1 MSNSTKITT
10 FMSKDNMRVIIG
22 IFTKY
27 MEDTQNFVFQ
37 SEDLGELKQNIFKFM
52 NITNDKSKSKSIHE
66 KNLEVLSVTKE
77 FYVAKITKHKPNI
90 KNLERETDVYGNR
103 KITVNELIPQRDPY
117 LRKPISELD
126 KFISERD
133 DMFTKTVPDITRLG
147 QQTAEP
153 AENADDFMRKL
164 KDLENDRTMV
174 DQALLQQMQRMD
186 VEKQFRV
193 NNTIDNQDPKK
204 LYTITDEEVF
214 KSESM
219 ELLNDSQKP
228 SGNMKKKKSTDRS
241 NDDIDKFINTRQS
254 LLIPSPQSSSSSSA
268 KMLLH
273 KYISINSFD
282 REWNSNVLR
291 YNYSVTFNGEGING
305 NYKNIRNM
313 EIGKV
318 IIPEEISENVNILNY
333 SNKTQF
339 NYEFSFSYPYLILR
353 IDEFNDVYDGTND
366 NIRKS
371 FCKLLYH
378 RHYKAPNGRGYVILK
393 PFQKE
398 KKSFYPS
405 PLSSLNRLTISILKP
420 NGFLL
425 NNSADSYKI
434 FKVDYDAFNPH
445 FYTIVTDVFFDKN
458 EFYVGDVV
466 VIKNFTLT
474 SNTYG
479 IQAKNLI
486 DYINR
491 PEGHEITQIGNT
503 NNNGFYRSFYISAI
517 GSFDKVLGKFDVD
530 LNCVE
535 CLNEYNNTINYN
547 TFTGTNGSI
556 LNYSLQNTIGMSLDV
571 LVNDVSNI
579 EPALV

>member
-10 FMSKDNMRVIIG
+10 FMSKNNMRVIIG

-27 MEDTQNFVFQ
+27 MEDTQNFIFQ

-52 NITNDKSKSKSIHE
+52 SITNDKSSSKSIHD

-77 FYVAKITKHKPNI
+77 FYIAKITKHKPNI
-90 KNLERETDVYGNR
+90 KNLDREKDVYGNR

-126 KFISERD
+126 KFINERD
-133 DMFTKTVPDITRLG
+133 ELFTKSVPDITRLG
-147 QQTAEP
+147 QQTTEP
-153 AENADDFMRKL
+153 AENADEFIKKL
-164 KDLENDRTMV
+164 KDLENDRTMI

-204 LYTITDEEVF
+204 LYTISDEEVF
-214 KSESM
+214 KSES
-219 ELLNDSQKP
+219 
-228 SGNMKKKKSTDRS
+228 
-241 NDDIDKFINTRQS
+241 DIDKFVNTRQS
-254 LLIPSPQSSSSSSA
+254 LLIPPNPQSNLSIISNTSNQNS
-268 KMLLH
+268 KMMIH

-282 REWNSNVLR
+282 RDWNSNVLR
-291 YNYSVTFNGEGING
+291 YNYAVAFNGDGING
-305 NYKNIRNM
+305 NYKNIRNI

-339 NYEFSFSYPYLILR
+339 NYEFSFSFPYLILR

-398 KKSFYPS
+398 KKTFYPS

-425 NNSADSYKI
+425 NNSSDSYKI

-458 EFYVGDVV
+458 EFYVGDMVV
-466 VIKNFTLT
+466 FKKFNIT
-474 SNTYG
+474 SNTYN
-479 IQAKNLI
+479 IQAKTI
-486 DYINR
+486 TDFINR
-491 PEGHEITQIGNT
+491 PEGHEITQIGTT

-517 GSFDKVLGKFDVD
+517 GTFDKILGKFDVD
-530 LNCVE
+530 MNCVE
-535 CLNEYNNTINYN
+535 CINEYNNTINYN
-547 TFTGTNGSI
+547 TFNGTNGSI

-571 LVNDVSNI
+571 LVNDVSVI
-579 EPALV
+579 EPSLV

>member
-10 FMSKDNMRVIIG
+10 FMSKNNMRVIIG

-27 MEDTQNFVFQ
+27 MEDTQNFIFQ

-52 NITNDKSKSKSIHE
+52 SITNDKSSSKSIHD

-77 FYVAKITKHKPNI
+77 FYIAKITKHKPNI
-90 KNLERETDVYGNR
+90 KNLDREKDVYGNR

-126 KFISERD
+126 KFINERD
-133 DMFTKTVPDITRLG
+133 ELFTKSVPDITRLG
-147 QQTAEP
+147 QQTTEP
-153 AENADDFMRKL
+153 AENADEFIKKL
-164 KDLENDRTMV
+164 KDLENDRTMI

-204 LYTITDEEVF
+204 LYTISDEEVF
-214 KSESM
+214 KSES
-219 ELLNDSQKP
+219 
-228 SGNMKKKKSTDRS
+228 
-241 NDDIDKFINTRQS
+241 DIDKFVNTRQS
-254 LLIPSPQSSSSSSA
+254 LLIPPNPQSNLSIISNTSNQNS
-268 KMLLH
+268 KMMIH

-282 REWNSNVLR
+282 RDWNSNVLR
-291 YNYSVTFNGEGING
+291 YNYAVAFNGDGING
-305 NYKNIRNM
+305 NYKNIRNI

-339 NYEFSFSYPYLILR
+339 NYEFSFSFPYLILR

-398 KKSFYPS
+398 KKTFYPS

-425 NNSADSYKI
+425 NNSSDSYKI
-434 FKVDYDAFNPH
+434 FNVDYDAFNPH

-458 EFYVGDVV
+458 EFYVGDMVV
-466 VIKNFTLT
+466 FKNFNIT
-474 SNTYG
+474 SNTYN
-479 IQAKNLI
+479 IQAKTI
-486 DYINR
+486 TDFINR
-491 PEGHEITQIGNT
+491 PEGHEITQIGST

-517 GSFDKVLGKFDVD
+517 GTFDKVLGKFDVD
-530 LNCVE
+530 MNCVE
-535 CLNEYNNTINYN
+535 CINEYNNTINYN
-547 TFTGTNGSI
+547 TFNGTNGSI

-571 LVNDVSNI
+571 LVNDVSVI
-579 EPALV
+579 EPSLV

>member
-1 MSNSTKITT
+1 
-10 FMSKDNMRVIIG
+10 MRVIIG

-27 MEDTQNFVFQ
+27 MEDTQNFIFQ

-52 NITNDKSKSKSIHE
+52 SITNDKSSSKSIHD

-77 FYVAKITKHKPNI
+77 FYIAKITKHKPNI
-90 KNLERETDVYGNR
+90 KNLDREKDVYGNR

-126 KFISERD
+126 KFINERD
-133 DMFTKTVPDITRLG
+133 ELFTKSVPDITRLG
-147 QQTAEP
+147 QQTTEP
-153 AENADDFMRKL
+153 AENADEFIKKL
-164 KDLENDRTMV
+164 KDLENDRTMI

-204 LYTITDEEVF
+204 LYTISDEEVF
-214 KSESM
+214 KSES
-219 ELLNDSQKP
+219 
-228 SGNMKKKKSTDRS
+228 
-241 NDDIDKFINTRQS
+241 DIDKFVNTRQS
-254 LLIPSPQSSSSSSA
+254 LLIPPNPQSNLSIISNTSNQNS
-268 KMLLH
+268 KMMIH

-282 REWNSNVLR
+282 RDWNSNVLR
-291 YNYSVTFNGEGING
+291 YNYAVAFNGDGING
-305 NYKNIRNM
+305 NYKNIRNI

-339 NYEFSFSYPYLILR
+339 NYEFSFSFPYLILR

-398 KKSFYPS
+398 KKTFYPS

-425 NNSADSYKI
+425 NNSSDSYKI

-458 EFYVGDVV
+458 EFYVGDMVV
-466 VIKNFTLT
+466 FKNFNIT
-474 SNTYG
+474 SNTYN
-479 IQAKNLI
+479 IQAKTI
-486 DYINR
+486 TDFINR
-491 PEGHEITQIGNT
+491 PEGHEITQIGST

-517 GSFDKVLGKFDVD
+517 GTFDKVLGKFDVD
-530 LNCVE
+530 MNCVE
-535 CLNEYNNTINYN
+535 CINEYNNTINYN
-547 TFTGTNGSI
+547 TFNGTNGSI

-571 LVNDVSNI
+571 LVNDVSVI
-579 EPALV
+579 EPSLV

>member
-10 FMSKDNMRVIIG
+10 FMSKNNMRVIIG

-27 MEDTQNFVFQ
+27 MEDTQNFIFQ

-52 NITNDKSKSKSIHE
+52 SITNDKSSSKSIHD

-77 FYVAKITKHKPNI
+77 FYIAKITKHKPNI
-90 KNLERETDVYGNR
+90 KNLDREKDVYGNR

-126 KFISERD
+126 KFINERD
-133 DMFTKTVPDITRLG
+133 ELFTKSVPDITRLG
-147 QQTAEP
+147 QQTTEP
-153 AENADDFMRKL
+153 AENADEFIKKL
-164 KDLENDRTMV
+164 KDLENDRTMI

-204 LYTITDEEVF
+204 LYTISDEEVF
-214 KSESM
+214 KSES
-219 ELLNDSQKP
+219 
-228 SGNMKKKKSTDRS
+228 
-241 NDDIDKFINTRQS
+241 DIDKFVNTRQS
-254 LLIPSPQSSSSSSA
+254 LLIPPNPQSNLSIISNTSNQNS
-268 KMLLH
+268 KMMIH

-282 REWNSNVLR
+282 RDWNSNVLR
-291 YNYSVTFNGEGING
+291 YNYAVAFNGDGING
-305 NYKNIRNM
+305 NYKNIRNI

-339 NYEFSFSYPYLILR
+339 NYEFSFSFPYLILR

-398 KKSFYPS
+398 KKTFYPS

-425 NNSADSYKI
+425 NNSSDSYKI

-458 EFYVGDVV
+458 EFYVGDMVV
-466 VIKNFTLT
+466 FKKFNIT
-474 SNTYG
+474 SNTYN
-479 IQAKNLI
+479 IQAKTI
-486 DYINR
+486 TDFINR
-491 PEGHEITQIGNT
+491 PEGHEITQIGTT

-517 GSFDKVLGKFDVD
+517 GTFDKILGKFDVD
-530 LNCVE
+530 MNCVE
-535 CLNEYNNTINYN
+535 CINEYNNTINYN
-547 TFTGTNGSI
+547 TFNGTNGSI

-571 LVNDVSNI
+571 LVNDISVI
-579 EPALV
+579 EPSLV

>member
-10 FMSKDNMRVIIG
+10 FMSKNNMRVIIG

-27 MEDTQNFVFQ
+27 MEDTQNFIFQ

-52 NITNDKSKSKSIHE
+52 SITNDKSSSKSIHD

-77 FYVAKITKHKPNI
+77 FYIAKITKHKPNI
-90 KNLERETDVYGNR
+90 KNLDREKDVYGNR

-126 KFISERD
+126 KFINERD
-133 DMFTKTVPDITRLG
+133 ELFTKSVPDITRLG
-147 QQTAEP
+147 QQTTEP
-153 AENADDFMRKL
+153 AENADEFIKKL
-164 KDLENDRTMV
+164 KDLENDRTMI

-204 LYTITDEEVF
+204 LYTISDEEVF
-214 KSESM
+214 KSES
-219 ELLNDSQKP
+219 
-228 SGNMKKKKSTDRS
+228 
-241 NDDIDKFINTRQS
+241 DIDKFVNTRQS
-254 LLIPSPQSSSSSSA
+254 LLIPPNPQSNLSIISNTSNQNS
-268 KMLLH
+268 KMMIH

-282 REWNSNVLR
+282 RDWNSNVLR
-291 YNYSVTFNGEGING
+291 YNYAVAFNGDGING
-305 NYKNIRNM
+305 NYKNIRNI

-339 NYEFSFSYPYLILR
+339 NYEFSFSFPYLILR

-398 KKSFYPS
+398 KKTFYPS

-425 NNSADSYKI
+425 NNSSDSYKI

-458 EFYVGDVV
+458 EFYVGDMVV
-466 VIKNFTLT
+466 FKNFNIT
-474 SNTYG
+474 SNTYN
-479 IQAKNLI
+479 IQAKTI
-486 DYINR
+486 TDFINR
-491 PEGHEITQIGNT
+491 PEGHEITQIGST

-517 GSFDKVLGKFDVD
+517 GTFDKVLGKFDVD
-530 LNCVE
+530 MNCVE
-535 CLNEYNNTINYN
+535 CINEYNNTINYN
-547 TFTGTNGSI
+547 TFNGTNGSI

-571 LVNDVSNI
+571 LVNDVSVI
-579 EPALV
+579 EPSLV

>member
-1 MSNSTKITT
+1 
-10 FMSKDNMRVIIG
+10 
-22 IFTKY
+22 
-27 MEDTQNFVFQ
+27 MEDTQNFIFQ

-52 NITNDKSKSKSIHE
+52 SITNDKSSSKSIHD

-77 FYVAKITKHKPNI
+77 FYIAKITKHKPNI
-90 KNLERETDVYGNR
+90 KNLDREKDVYGNR

-126 KFISERD
+126 KFINERD
-133 DMFTKTVPDITRLG
+133 ELFTKSVPDITRLG
-147 QQTAEP
+147 QQTTEP
-153 AENADDFMRKL
+153 AENADEFIKKL
-164 KDLENDRTMV
+164 KDLENDRTMI

-204 LYTITDEEVF
+204 LYTISDEEVF
-214 KSESM
+214 KSES
-219 ELLNDSQKP
+219 
-228 SGNMKKKKSTDRS
+228 
-241 NDDIDKFINTRQS
+241 DIDKFVNTRQS
-254 LLIPSPQSSSSSSA
+254 LLIPPNPQSNLSIISNTSNQNS
-268 KMLLH
+268 KMMIH

-282 REWNSNVLR
+282 RDWNSNVLR
-291 YNYSVTFNGEGING
+291 YNYAVAFNGDGING
-305 NYKNIRNM
+305 NYKNIRNI

-339 NYEFSFSYPYLILR
+339 NYEFSFSFPYLILR

-398 KKSFYPS
+398 KKTFYPS

-425 NNSADSYKI
+425 NNSSDSYKI

-458 EFYVGDVV
+458 EFYVGDMVV
-466 VIKNFTLT
+466 FKNFNIT
-474 SNTYG
+474 SNTYN
-479 IQAKNLI
+479 IQAKTI
-486 DYINR
+486 TDFINR
-491 PEGHEITQIGNT
+491 PEGHEITQIGST

-517 GSFDKVLGKFDVD
+517 GTFDKVLGKFDVD
-530 LNCVE
+530 MNCVE
-535 CLNEYNNTINYN
+535 CINEYNNTINYN
-547 TFTGTNGSI
+547 TFNGTNGSI

-571 LVNDVSNI
+571 LVNDVSVI
-579 EPALV
+579 EPSLV

>member
-153 AENADDFMRKL
+153 AENADEFMRKL